1 MKKRFFSAAF
11 LCAAS
16 ALLLFAQRPA
26 QNEKPTPDQNAARKQ
41 DAAKREVPSLNINPS
56 PEKLPSGYRSV
67 KLGMTLEEVKKALR
81 SDSFFG
87 YRGERDVSLLPGE
100 NRVLIETS
108 SAGYSE
114 RCWFQFYE
122 DKLYTLIVNFNPE
135 KIDYYSVF
143 TKLLEKYGAPAE
155 LSPEQAVWRNE
166 EVFLSLERPVSV
178 KYIDRKVFE
187 RLGEAAKIEESVTET
202 IRSGV
207 LEDL

>member
-1 MKKRFFSAAF
+1 MKNGLFVAVSFCSV
-11 LCAAS
+11 
-16 ALLLFAQRPA
+16 LFASLIFAQTPLQKIAPA
-26 QNEKPTPDQNAARKQ
+26 QSTVQRAAPAQK
-41 DAAKREVPSLNINPS
+41 VPPALNINPS
-56 PEKLPSGYRSV
+56 PEKLPAGYRSI

-108 SAGYSE
+108 SGGYLE

-143 TKLLEKYGAPAE
+143 TKLLEKYGTPAE
-155 LSPEQAVWRNE
+155 LTPEQAVWRNE
-166 EVFLSLERPVSV
+166 EVILSLERPVSV
-178 KYIDRKVFE
+178 KYIDRTVFE
-187 RLGEAAKIEESVTET
+187 RLGEASRVEESVSET
-202 IRSGV
+202 IRSGI

>member
-1 MKKRFFSAAF
+1 MKNGLFVAVSFFSV
-11 LCAAS
+11 
-16 ALLLFAQRPA
+16 LFASLIFAQTPLQKIAPA
-26 QNEKPTPDQNAARKQ
+26 QSTVQRAAPAQK
-41 DAAKREVPSLNINPS
+41 VPPALNINPL
-56 PEKLPSGYRSV
+56 PEKLPAGYRSV

-81 SDSFFG
+81 SDSLFG

-108 SAGYSE
+108 SGGYLE

-143 TKLLEKYGAPAE
+143 TKLLEKYGTPAE
-155 LSPEQAVWRNE
+155 LTPEQAVWRNE
-166 EVFLSLERPVSV
+166 EVILSLERPVSV
-178 KYIDRKVFE
+178 KYIDRTVFE
-187 RLGEAAKIEESVTET
+187 RLGEASRVEESVSET
-202 IRSGV
+202 IRSGI

>member
-1 MKKRFFSAAF
+1 MKKRFFAAVF

-26 QNEKPTPDQNAARKQ
+26 QNQKPTPDQNAARKQ

>member
-1 MKKRFFSAAF
+1 MKKKLFAAAFFCAALSAAF
-11 LCAAS
+11 L
-16 ALLLFAQRPA
+16 FAQ
-26 QNEKPTPDQNAARKQ
+26 KAAP
-41 DAAKREVPSLNINPS
+41 ELYINPA
-56 PEKLPSGYRSV
+56 PEKIPSGYRSI

-81 SDSFFG
+81 SDSLFG

-108 SAGYSE
+108 SGGYLE

-143 TKLLEKYGAPAE
+143 TELLKKYGTPAE
-155 LSPEQAVWRNE
+155 LTPEQALWRNE
-166 EVFLSLERPVSV
+166 DVLLSLERPVSV

-202 IRSGV
+202 IRSGI
-207 LEDL
+207 LDDL

>member
-1 MKKRFFSAAF
+1 MKNGLFVAVSFCSV
-11 LCAAS
+11 
-16 ALLLFAQRPA
+16 LFASLIFAQTPLQKIAPVQSTVQRAAPA
-26 QNEKPTPDQNAARKQ
+26 QK
-41 DAAKREVPSLNINPS
+41 VPPALNINPS
-56 PEKLPSGYRSV
+56 PEKLPAGYRSV

-108 SAGYSE
+108 SGGYLE

-143 TKLLEKYGAPAE
+143 TKLLEKYGTPAE
-155 LSPEQAVWRNE
+155 LTPEQAVWRNE
-166 EVFLSLERPVSV
+166 EVILSLERPVSV
-178 KYIDRKVFE
+178 KYIDRTVFE
-187 RLGEAAKIEESVTET
+187 RLGEASRVEESVSET
-202 IRSGV
+202 IRSGI

>member
-1 MKKRFFSAAF
+1 MKKKLFSAAF
-11 LCAAS
+11 FCAALS
-16 ALLLFAQRPA
+16 AAFLFAQKSPP
-26 QNEKPTPDQNAARKQ
+26 K
-41 DAAKREVPSLNINPS
+41 LYINPA
-56 PEKLPSGYRSV
+56 PEKLPAGYRSV

-143 TKLLEKYGAPAE
+143 TKLLEKYGEPAE
-155 LSPEQAVWRNE
+155 LTPEQAVWRNE

-202 IRSGV
+202 VRSGI

>member
-1 MKKRFFSAAF
+1 MKNSFFAAAF

-16 ALLLFAQRPA
+16 ASLLFAQRPA
-26 QNEKPTPDQNAARKQ
+26 QNQRPAPDQN
-41 DAAKREVPSLNINPS
+41 AAKREVPSLNINPS

-108 SAGYSE
+108 SAGYAE

-143 TKLLEKYGAPAE
+143 TKLLEKYGTPAE
-155 LSPEQAVWRNE
+155 LTPEQAVWRNE
-166 EVFLSLERPVSV
+166 EVILSLERPVSV
-178 KYIDRKVFE
+178 KYIDRTVFE
-187 RLGEAAKIEESVTET
+187 RLGEASRVEESVSET
-202 IRSGV
+202 IRSGI